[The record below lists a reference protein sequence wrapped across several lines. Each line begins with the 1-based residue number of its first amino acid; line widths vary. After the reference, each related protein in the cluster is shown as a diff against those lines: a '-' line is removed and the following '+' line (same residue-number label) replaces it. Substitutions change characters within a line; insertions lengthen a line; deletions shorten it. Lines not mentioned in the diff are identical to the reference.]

1 MFQDEA
7 RFGTLTSFSR
17 AWYLRGKDFVVT
29 NKQGRANFYTYAAVA
44 PETGEIFSQ
53 NLNVANLE
61 NMSNFL
67 LNISAKYSEKSILM
81 IMDRAPWHTSKKLN
95 IPQNIQLMFLP
106 PCSPQLNPAEH
117 LWKHMRSEYIHNVV
131 FDKIEDISD
140 CVTHA
145 LQCLTA
151 EKIKTLCACNYL

>member
-7 RFGTLTSFSR
+7 RFGTLTNFSR

-29 NKQGRANFYTYAAVA
+29 NKQGRSNFYTYATVA
-44 PETGEIFSQ
+44 PETDEVFSQ
-53 NLNVANLE
+53 NFNVVNLE
-61 NMSNFL
+61 NMSKIL
-67 LNISAKYSEKSILM
+67 QNISAKYREKSILM
-81 IMDRAPWHTSKKLN
+81 IMDRSSWHTSQKLN
-95 IPQNIQLMFLP
+95 IPKNIQLMFLP

-117 LWKHMRSEYIHNVV
+117 LWKHIRSECIHNVV
-131 FDKIEDISD
+131 FDKIENILD
-140 CVTHA
+140 CVVHA